1 MVAMVI
7 FLQECFDVL
16 LLLLRECDHFERSCL
31 VDIFD
36 ILHSQQRL
44 LSKEFFILLNV
55 FVICFRF
62 LNLFASTLD
71 QNISSRVHSKMTSES
86 SLTKGSHSNLIFID
100 DALIMRCHHP
110 TRWTRPLLRLVVHVT
125 ADGKAV
131 NDTADRTRIGHW
143 ICRRKVAA
151 ATRIRIGHW
160 ICRRKVAATRIRIG
174 HWICR
179 RKVAAA
185 TRIRKIRTRNVPT
198 VTSLIIPYSDRTKPS

>member
-1 MVAMVI
+1 MVI

-62 LNLFASTLD
+62 LNLFASDLD
-71 QNISSRVHSKMTSES
+71 QNISSRVYSKMTSES

-100 DALIMRCHHP
+100 AALINAFETAVFPDALSLLLNYSSRLTCFHISRH
-110 TRWTRPLLRLVVHVT
+110 RPL
-125 ADGKAV
+125 DDQG
-131 NDTADRTRIGHW
+131 RIVASNGRM
-143 ICRRKVAA
+143 RRRALFHHA
-151 ATRIRIGHW
+151 L
-160 ICRRKVAATRIRIG
+160 
-174 HWICR
+174 
-179 RKVAAA
+179 
-185 TRIRKIRTRNVPT
+185 
-198 VTSLIIPYSDRTKPS
+198 SPSNQEDSSSSSTCCPCNG